1 MSETATNESRLGG
14 YLKDRRT
21 KLDPAA
27 FGFAAERRR
36 TPGLRREEVAQRANI
51 SPTWYTW
58 LEQGRGGAPS
68 ADVLNRISRA
78 LMLTEVEREHL
89 FLLGL
94 GRPPEARYRKDD
106 GATPRLQRV
115 LDALDPSPAL
125 IRNAKYDVV
134 AWNRAA
140 TVMLVDYG
148 SLPPEQRNILRF
160 IFLDPRARAAQYDWA
175 SVARFVLGA
184 FRVDAARAGAA
195 AEVEPLVE
203 ELCRLSPE
211 FKAMW
216 RDNDVPDPPW
226 RGGQAYPA
234 PGARSARLR
243 IFDVRRRWANRPCH
257 GGLQSGD
264 ARGRRTDQVAACV
277 TAPPRKRERRSV
289 QNFTGSRPRSLAG
302 GSGRYSTSRGSDPA
316 RARPETVKWP
326 NSTTPKTIV
335 ITGASS
341 GIGKATA
348 RLFLDKGWNVVAT
361 MRNPATEK
369 DLTEQARL
377 KLIALDVQDPEGPKA
392 AVAEAIKAYGRI
404 DVWLNN
410 AGYGAFGP
418 VEAGRRKEI
427 ERQFDVNVFGLI
439 ACVQAVAPHFRERKA
454 GVLINI
460 SSIGGIMTVPAYA
473 VYNSTKFA
481 VEGLSEG
488 LWYELGTFGIKVKV
502 IEPGAIKTDFGGR
515 SQDVWDV
522 SRVPDYAPFMDKVK
536 VARERY
542 IQNSSSPETVAEVI
556 YRAATDPSDR
566 MRYSAGADAGRLIPL
581 RRLLGSRVTM
591 KMIKRRFGL

>member
-1 MSETATNESRLGG
+1 MANRMVGPTQRENRLAF

-160 IFLDPRARAAQYDWA
+160 IFLDPRARAAQYDWE
-175 SVARFVLGA
+175 SVARFVLGP

-195 AEVEPLVE
+195 AEIEPLVD

-216 RDNDVPDPPW
+216 RDNDVRSHGEGVKHIRHPVLGPLAFEYSAFAVDGRPDL
-226 RGGQAYPA
+226 
-234 PGARSARLR
+234 SM
-243 IFDVRRRWANRPCH
+243 
-257 GGLQSGD
+257 
-264 ARGRRTDQVAACV
+264 
-277 TAPPRKRERRSV
+277 
-289 QNFTGSRPRSLAG
+289 
-302 GSGRYSTSRGSDPA
+302 
-316 RARPETVKWP
+316 
-326 NSTTPKTIV
+326 
-335 ITGASS
+335 
-341 GIGKATA
+341 
-348 RLFLDKGWNVVAT
+348 VVY
-361 MRNPATEK
+361 NPATPADAEK
-369 DLTEQARL
+369 IRSLL
-377 KLIALDVQDPEGPKA
+377 G
-392 AVAEAIKAYGRI
+392 
-404 DVWLNN
+404 
-410 AGYGAFGP
+410 
-418 VEAGRRKEI
+418 
-427 ERQFDVNVFGLI
+427 
-439 ACVQAVAPHFRERKA
+439 
-454 GVLINI
+454 
-460 SSIGGIMTVPAYA
+460 
-473 VYNSTKFA
+473 ST
-481 VEGLSEG
+481 
-488 LWYELGTFGIKVKV
+488 
-502 IEPGAIKTDFGGR
+502 P
-515 SQDVWDV
+515 
-522 SRVPDYAPFMDKVK
+522 
-536 VARERY
+536 ARER
-542 IQNSSSPETVAEVI
+542 A
-556 YRAATDPSDR
+556 
-566 MRYSAGADAGRLIPL
+566 
-581 RRLLGSRVTM
+581 
-591 KMIKRRFGL
+591 